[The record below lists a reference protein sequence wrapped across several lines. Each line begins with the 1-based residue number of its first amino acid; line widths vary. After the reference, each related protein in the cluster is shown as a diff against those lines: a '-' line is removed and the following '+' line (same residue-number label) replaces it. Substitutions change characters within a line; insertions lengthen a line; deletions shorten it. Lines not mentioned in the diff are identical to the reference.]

1 MNDMT
6 EIITFSELQKKMQ
19 IDKKEKKEIKFKY
32 RNAEDIYNKFKK
44 IDSDWELIAS
54 DDLFEIC
61 GRLFVKSTV
70 TVQRL
75 VKDILEKREA
85 TAFAELD
92 NVPVYKNGNQQM
104 QIPQWTGA
112 VGSYA
117 RKYALQGLFAIGED
131 DVDDLS
137 TEIENNHQNNQYN
150 NQPHQQPTQMSVP
163 NNNQQQQAPQNNQQ
177 SQQSQQELLIDN
189 FQLDVINKKIKL
201 LAELKNVPI
210 DQITNFVLKK
220 YNITDFRQV
229 PITGFEIVISYLE
242 GQIKKTQPQ

>member
-1 MNDMT
+1 MA
-6 EIITFSELQKKMQ
+6 EIISFSELQKKMQ
-19 IDKKEKKEIKFKY
+19 IDKKGKKEIKFKY

-85 TAFAELD
+85 TAFSELD

-112 VGSYA
+112 VSSYA

-137 TEIENNHQNNQYN
+137 NDIENTQQNNQYN
-150 NQPHQQPTQMSVP
+150 NQPHQQPTQMSAP
-163 NNNQQQQAPQNNQQ
+163 NNSQQQAPQSNQQ
-177 SQQSQQELLIDN
+177 YQQEPLIDN

-229 PITGFEIVISYLE
+229 PITGFDMVINYLD
-242 GQIKKTQPQ
+242 GQIKKTEP

>member
-1 MNDMT
+1 MVENL
-6 EIITFSELQKKMQ
+6 TFSELQKRMQ
-19 IDKKEKKEIKFKY
+19 IDKKSKKEIKFTY

-70 TVQRL
+70 IAQRVVGDTL
-75 VKDILEKREA
+75 DKRDA
-85 TAFAELD
+85 TAFSEVD

-112 VGSYA
+112 VSSYA

-137 TEIENNHQNNQYN
+137 YGIENNNQSKN
-150 NQPHQQPTQMSVP
+150 H
-163 NNNQQQQAPQNNQQ
+163 QQQAPQNNQQ
-177 SQQSQQELLIDN
+177 QEPLIDN
-189 FQLDVINKKIKL
+189 SQFNVIDGKIGV
-201 LAELKNVPI
+201 LAGLKSVPSE
-210 DQITNFVLKK
+210 QISSFVLKK
-220 YNITDFRQV
+220 YNISDFRQI
-229 PITGFEIVISYLE
+229 PISGFDLVNNYLD
-242 GQIKKTQPQ
+242 GQIQKARGKR

>member
-1 MNDMT
+1 MA
-6 EIITFSELQKKMQ
+6 EIISFSELQKKMQ
-19 IDKKEKKEIKFKY
+19 IDKKGKEGIKFKY

-75 VKDILEKREA
+75 VNDILEKRDA
-85 TAFAELD
+85 TAFSELD

-137 TEIENNHQNNQYN
+137 IEIENNYQNDQYN
-150 NQPHQQPTQMSVP
+150 NQPHQQPTQKSVP
-163 NNNQQQQAPQNNQQ
+163 NNNQQQAPHNNQQ
-177 SQQSQQELLIDN
+177 SQQEPLIDN

-201 LAELKNVPI
+201 LAELKNVHI
-210 DQITNFVLKK
+210 EQISNFVLGKFK
-220 YNITDFRQV
+220 INNFSQV
-229 PITGFEIVISYLE
+229 PITGYDLVINYLE
-242 GQIKKTQPQ
+242 GQIKKTQP

>member
-1 MNDMT
+1 MVENL
-6 EIITFSELQKKMQ
+6 TFSELQKRMQ
-19 IDKKEKKEIKFKY
+19 IDKKSKKEIKFTY

-70 TVQRL
+70 IAQRMVGDTL
-75 VKDILEKREA
+75 DKRDA
-85 TAFAELD
+85 TAFSEID

-112 VGSYA
+112 VSSYA

-137 TEIENNHQNNQYN
+137 NEIENNQQN
-150 NQPHQQPTQMSVP
+150 NQPHQQPTHMSAP
-163 NNNQQQQAPQNNQQ
+163 NNNQ
-177 SQQSQQELLIDN
+177 QQELLIDN
-189 FQLDVINKKIKL
+189 SQFNVIDGKIGV
-201 LAELKNVPI
+201 LAGLKSVPSE
-210 DQITNFVLKK
+210 QISSFVLKK
-220 YNITDFRQV
+220 YNISDFRQI
-229 PITGFEIVISYLE
+229 PISGFDLVNNYLD
-242 GQIKKTQPQ
+242 GQIQKARGKR

>member
-1 MNDMT
+1 MVENL
-6 EIITFSELQKKMQ
+6 TFSELQKRMQ
-19 IDKKEKKEIKFKY
+19 IDKKSKKEIKFTY

-70 TVQRL
+70 IAQRVVGDTL
-75 VKDILEKREA
+75 DKRDA
-85 TAFAELD
+85 TAFSEID

-112 VGSYA
+112 VSSYA

-137 TEIENNHQNNQYN
+137 YDIENNNQSKN
-150 NQPHQQPTQMSVP
+150 H
-163 NNNQQQQAPQNNQQ
+163 QQQAPQNNQQ
-177 SQQSQQELLIDN
+177 QLQEPLINNSQLN
-189 FQLDVINKKIKL
+189 VINEKIGVLVGLTGAPSK
-201 LAELKNVPI
+201 
-210 DQITNFVLKK
+210 QISSFVLRE
-220 YNITDFRQV
+220 YDFSDFRQL
-229 PITGFEIVISYLE
+229 PISKFDSVINYLD
-242 GQIKKTQPQ
+242 GQIQKRGVNNDRK

>member
-1 MNDMT
+1 MRST
-6 EIITFSELQKKMQ
+6 ICK
-19 IDKKEKKEIKFKY
+19 
-32 RNAEDIYNKFKK
+32 IY
-44 IDSDWELIAS
+44 SYS
-54 DDLFEIC
+54 
-61 GRLFVKSTV
+61 SV

-75 VKDILEKREA
+75 VNDILEKRDA
-85 TAFAELD
+85 TAFSELD

-137 TEIENNHQNNQYN
+137 IEIENNYQNDQYN
-150 NQPHQQPTQMSVP
+150 NQPHQQPTLKSVP
-163 NNNQQQQAPQNNQQ
+163 NNNQQQAPHNNQQ
-177 SQQSQQELLIDN
+177 SQQEPLIDN

-210 DQITNFVLKK
+210 DQITNFVLGKFK
-220 YNITDFRQV
+220 INNFSQV
-229 PITGFEIVISYLE
+229 PITGYDLVINYLE
-242 GQIKKTQPQ
+242 GQIKKTQP

>member
-1 MNDMT
+1 MVENL
-6 EIITFSELQKKMQ
+6 TFSELQKRMQ
-19 IDKKEKKEIKFKY
+19 IDKKSKKEIKFTY

-70 TVQRL
+70 IAQRVVGDTL
-75 VKDILEKREA
+75 DKRDA
-85 TAFAELD
+85 TAFSEID

-112 VGSYA
+112 VSSYA

-137 TEIENNHQNNQYN
+137 NEIENNQYNNQYN
-150 NQPHQQPTQMSVP
+150 NQPNQQLTHMSAP
-163 NNNQQQQAPQNNQQ
+163 NNNQQQAPQNNQQ
-177 SQQSQQELLIDN
+177 SQQEPLIDN
-189 FQLDVINKKIKL
+189 FQLDVIKKKIVQISNIT
-201 LAELKNVPI
+201 NVPFEVVSNHI
-210 DQITNFVLKK
+210 LVSNHLNSFEQVGINSFNKFIEYLDNQIAKK
-220 YNITDFRQV
+220 
-229 PITGFEIVISYLE
+229 LA
-242 GQIKKTQPQ
+242 KKGV

>member
-1 MNDMT
+1 MA
-6 EIITFSELQKKMQ
+6 EIISFSELQKKMQ
-19 IDKKEKKEIKFKY
+19 IDKKGKEGIKFKY
-32 RNAEDIYNKFKK
+32 RNAEDIFNKFKK

-75 VKDILEKREA
+75 VNDILEKRDA
-85 TAFAELD
+85 TAFSELD

-137 TEIENNHQNNQYN
+137 NEIENNHQNSQYN
-150 NQPHQQPTQMSVP
+150 NQPPQQPTQMSVP
-163 NNNQQQQAPQNNQQ
+163 NNNQQQQAPHNNQQ
-177 SQQSQQELLIDN
+177 SQQEPLIDN

-201 LAELKNVPI
+201 LAELKNVHI
-210 DQITNFVLKK
+210 EQISNFVLGKFK
-220 YNITDFRQV
+220 INNFSQV
-229 PITGFEIVISYLE
+229 PITGYDLVINYLE
-242 GQIKKTQPQ
+242 GQIKKTQP

>member
-1 MNDMT
+1 MA
-6 EIITFSELQKKMQ
+6 EIISFSELQKKMQ
-19 IDKKEKKEIKFKY
+19 IDKKGKEGIKFKY

-75 VKDILEKREA
+75 VNDILEKRDA
-85 TAFAELD
+85 TAFSELD

-131 DVDDLS
+131 DVDDLIP
-137 TEIENNHQNNQYN
+137 E
-150 NQPHQQPTQMSVP
+150 VDG
-163 NNNQQQQAPQNNQQ
+163 NQQQPQQNQNNVTQMPQQ
-177 SQQSQQELLIDN
+177 QNQIQYITPDLLNEFYRDLSAICDQKGQPVEAGLNWILGKLQLQSLEQLPLNGVSYAREWLTKLAQPKQQKQ
-189 FQLDVINKKIKL
+189 
-201 LAELKNVPI
+201 P
-210 DQITNFVLKK
+210 
-220 YNITDFRQV
+220 
-229 PITGFEIVISYLE
+229 GFNDL
-242 GQIKKTQPQ
+242 

>member
-1 MNDMT
+1 MVENL
-6 EIITFSELQKKMQ
+6 TFSELQKRMQ
-19 IDKKEKKEIKFKY
+19 IDKKSKKEIKFTY

-70 TVQRL
+70 IAQRVVGDTL
-75 VKDILEKREA
+75 DKRDA
-85 TAFAELD
+85 TAFSEID

-112 VGSYA
+112 VSSYA

-137 TEIENNHQNNQYN
+137 YDIENNNQSKN
-150 NQPHQQPTQMSVP
+150 H
-163 NNNQQQQAPQNNQQ
+163 QQQAPQNNQQ
-177 SQQSQQELLIDN
+177 QEPLIDN
-189 FQLDVINKKIKL
+189 SQFNVIDGKIGV
-201 LAELKNVPI
+201 LAGLKSVPSE
-210 DQITNFVLKK
+210 QISSFVLKK
-220 YNITDFRQV
+220 YNISDFRQIPV
-229 PITGFEIVISYLE
+229 SGFDLVNNYLD
-242 GQIKKTQPQ
+242 GQIQKARGKR

>member
-1 MNDMT
+1 MT
-6 EIITFSELQKKMQ
+6 KK
-19 IDKKEKKEIKFKY
+19 KKEIKFKY

-137 TEIENNHQNNQYN
+137 NEIENNHQNSQYN
-150 NQPHQQPTQMSVP
+150 NQPPQQPTQMSVP
-163 NNNQQQQAPQNNQQ
+163 NNNQQQAPQNNQQ
-177 SQQSQQELLIDN
+177 SQQEPLIDN
-189 FQLDVINKKIKL
+189 FQLDVIKKKIVQISNIT
-201 LAELKNVPI
+201 NVPFEVVSNHI
-210 DQITNFVLKK
+210 LVSNNLNSFEQVGINSFNKFIKYLDNQIAKK
-220 YNITDFRQV
+220 
-229 PITGFEIVISYLE
+229 LA
-242 GQIKKTQPQ
+242 KKGV

>member
-1 MNDMT
+1 MA
-6 EIITFSELQKKMQ
+6 EIISFSELQKKMQ
-19 IDKKEKKEIKFKY
+19 IDKKGKKEIKFKY

-54 DDLFEIC
+54 DELFEIC

-75 VKDILEKREA
+75 VNDILEKRDA
-85 TAFAELD
+85 TAFSELD

-112 VGSYA
+112 VSSYA

-137 TEIENNHQNNQYN
+137 NEIENTQQNNQYN
-150 NQPHQQPTQMSVP
+150 NQPHQQPTQMSAP
-163 NNNQQQQAPQNNQQ
+163 NNNQQ
-177 SQQSQQELLIDN
+177 SQQEPLIDN

-201 LAELKNVPI
+201 LAELKNVHI
-210 DQITNFVLKK
+210 EQISSFVLGKFK
-220 YNITDFRQV
+220 INNFSQV
-229 PITGFEIVISYLE
+229 PISGYDLVINYLE

>member
-1 MNDMT
+1 MA
-6 EIITFSELQKKMQ
+6 EIISFSELQKKMQ
-19 IDKKEKKEIKFKY
+19 IDKKGKEGIKFKY

-44 IDSDWELIAS
+44 IDSDWELIAT
-54 DDLFEIC
+54 DKLFEIS
-61 GRLFVKSTV
+61 GRLFVESTV
-70 TVQRL
+70 IAQRVL
-75 VKDILEKREA
+75 TESGTLDKRQA
-85 TAFAELD
+85 TAYSEID
-92 NVPVYKNGNQQM
+92 YVPVYKNGNSQM

-137 TEIENNHQNNQYN
+137 IEIENNYQNDQYN

-163 NNNQQQQAPQNNQQ
+163 NNNQQQAPHNNQQ
-177 SQQSQQELLIDN
+177 SQQEPLIDN

>member
-1 MNDMT
+1 MVENL
-6 EIITFSELQKKMQ
+6 TFSELQKRMQ
-19 IDKKEKKEIKFKY
+19 IDKKSKKEIKFTY

-70 TVQRL
+70 IAQRVVGDTL
-75 VKDILEKREA
+75 DKRDA
-85 TAFAELD
+85 TAFSEID

-112 VGSYA
+112 VSSYA

-137 TEIENNHQNNQYN
+137 YDIENNNQSKN
-150 NQPHQQPTQMSVP
+150 H
-163 NNNQQQQAPQNNQQ
+163 QQQAPQNNQQ
-177 SQQSQQELLIDN
+177 QEPLIDN
-189 FQLDVINKKIKL
+189 SQFNVIDGKIGV
-201 LAELKNVPI
+201 LAGLKSVPSE
-210 DQITNFVLKK
+210 QISSFVLKK
-220 YNITDFRQV
+220 YNISDFRQI
-229 PITGFEIVISYLE
+229 PISGFDLVNNYLD
-242 GQIKKTQPQ
+242 GQIQKARGKR